1 MVSNS
6 RYKHGGKGKGVG
18 GIGLGF
24 KERPAIE
31 GPGTSCIETNLSEQ
45 FKYDKKKG
53 EGMAKPGVNRMAAVK
68 QAYKH
73 QFMSGFK
80 PAGCLVACLFV
91 CFVCLFVLFCFVLF
105 VC

>member
-1 MVSNS
+1 MFCQHRSHPCP

-45 FKYDKKKG
+45 FKSVYVLNALLIAHKNSNLRISLNFRYDKKKG

-68 QAYKH
+68 Q
-73 QFMSGFK
+73 
-80 PAGCLVACLFV
+80 VV
-91 CFVCLFVLFCFVLF
+91 
-105 VC
+105 